1 MRFCFMVASLKI
13 LTENPTKNPY
23 LFWMSCIIRL
33 ILYRLVKNFQK
44 KSNFFHFRLRVKS
57 KLLVI
62 RVYYM

>member
-44 KSNFFHFRLRVKS
+44 KIKFFSFSTKGKTEVVSH
-57 KLLVI
+57 
-62 RVYYM
+62 

>member
-33 ILYRLVKNFQK
+33 ILYRLVKTFSK
-44 KSNFFHFRLRVKS
+44 KIKFFSFSTKG
-57 KLLVI
+57 KIEVI
-62 RVYYM
+62 SH